1 MITQKNALVRRIIEQ
16 LPPEERYSFSDDQIN
31 ALHRSALSLPTATH
45 AVNIRWSVPFP
56 GKGFYL
62 VFLAGK
68 EKRSRHRLIADGDF
82 QLLPRVVLMI
92 STLLGC
98 LIVFGLAYSQRILT
112 VSKQQAISSLD
123 ESSDIIHPT
132 VVPFKY
138 DQEQCETSF
147 REWKDGQ
154 CIDYEHDHT
163 F

>member
-16 LPPEERYSFSDDQIN
+16 LSPEERHLFSDSQIE

-45 AVNIRWSVPFP
+45 AVNLRWSVPFP

-62 VFLAGK
+62 VLFAGK
-68 EKRSRHRLIADGDF
+68 ERRSRHRLLADGDF
-82 QLLPRVVLMI
+82 QLMPRVILGL

-98 LIVFGLAYSQRILT
+98 LIVFGLAYSQRVIT
-112 VSKQQAISSLD
+112 VSKQHAISSLEEPTD
-123 ESSDIIHPT
+123 TVHPT

-138 DQEQCETSF
+138 NQEECETSF

-154 CIDYEHDHT
+154 CIDYDHGHT